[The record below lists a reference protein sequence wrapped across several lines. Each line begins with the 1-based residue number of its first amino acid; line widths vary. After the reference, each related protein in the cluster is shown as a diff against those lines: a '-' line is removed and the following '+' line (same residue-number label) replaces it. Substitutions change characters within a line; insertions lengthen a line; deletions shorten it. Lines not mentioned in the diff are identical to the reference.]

1 MAQEHASPTAASP
14 ADAVRGS
21 WVERTP
27 APIRPYLQLSRYD
40 RPAGFWLLGLP
51 CLIGLAL
58 ARMGTGFAAGDALL
72 VVLFAV
78 GAVAMRG
85 AGCTY
90 NDILDR
96 DIDAKV
102 ARTALRPL
110 PSGAVS
116 LQQAWCWLLIQ
127 CLVGLGVLLALPDFA
142 KLVALGSIPMVAL
155 YPLMKRI
162 TWWPQVWLGLT
173 FNWGVLVAAAAASGA
188 IMPADI
194 LLYAALV
201 FWTLGYDTIYA
212 IQDREDDA
220 LIGVKSTARRFGD
233 RIKPAVKAIYALTSL
248 LALFAGWFAGGLAG
262 ALGVV
267 PFALHLAQQAVRLD
281 PADGALALSLF
292 RANRDAG
299 LLLVVSWAF
308 IAAFISTIVS

>member
-1 MAQEHASPTAASP
+1 MAQEHASTTTSP

-21 WVERTP
+21 WVASAP
-27 APIRPYLQLSRYD
+27 AFARPYLQLSRYD

-51 CLIGLAL
+51 CPIGLAL
-58 ARMGTGFAAGDALL
+58 ARMGSGFGPGDALL
-72 VVLFAV
+72 VLLFAI

-116 LQQAWCWLLIQ
+116 LKQAWVWLVIQ

-173 FNWGVLVAAAAASGA
+173 FNWGVLVAAAAARGA
-188 IMPADI
+188 ITLPDI
-194 LLYAALV
+194 VLYIALI

-220 LIGVKSTARRFGD
+220 LIGVRSTARRFGNH
-233 RIKPAVKAIYALTSL
+233 IKPAVTVIYALTNIL
-248 LALFAGWFAGGLAG
+248 TLIAGWLAGGLAG
-262 ALGVV
+262 ALGIV
-267 PFALHLAQQAVRLD
+267 PFALHLAQQAMRLD
-281 PADGALALSLF
+281 PADGALALNLF

-299 LLLVVSWAF
+299 LLLLVSWAF
-308 IAAFISTIVS
+308 IAAFISPIVG